1 MNESRSKYLLKNTL
15 IFSIGNFA
23 TKIISFFLIP
33 LYTNLLSTYDYG
45 LVDLIFTIATIAVP
59 ILTLNI
65 MEAVMRFNLD
75 KGVNHDEITKIG
87 IVILLAAIIIGA
99 VLIPISN
106 GISSLSDLSLF
117 IYFYCISSATSQ
129 IFLCDLRGKE
139 LLVQYS
145 IGNIL
150 NTLLIAAFNI
160 VFLLFFKWGIR
171 GYLLAYSFANF
182 IVSLYAFVVGKVYH
196 SFFQKLI
203 KAK

>member
-1 MNESRSKYLLKNTL
+1 MSESRLKYLLKNTL

-87 IVILLAAIIIGA
+87 IVILLAATIIGV

-106 GISSLSDLSLF
+106 CISSLSDLGLF
-117 IYFYCISSATSQ
+117 IYFY
-129 IFLCDLRGKE
+129 
-139 LLVQYS
+139 
-145 IGNIL
+145 
-150 NTLLIAAFNI
+150 
-160 VFLLFFKWGIR
+160 
-171 GYLLAYSFANF
+171 
-182 IVSLYAFVVGKVYH
+182 
-196 SFFQKLI
+196 
-203 KAK
+203 